1 LQAKIFTTFKLENSF
16 WGLMG
21 YTFPFKLIEYGWFF
35 VSNISDLGV
44 FIANMTYIYVVAK
57 GIHGYGLWLNAHIS
71 KS

>member
-1 LQAKIFTTFKLENSF
+1 
-16 WGLMG
+16 MG